1 MRSPSSTWTLLVAL
15 SVAGCTTGVR
25 GSRRPRTSD
34 PVAGAACP
42 PAARAPVK
50 PSEPAF
56 VPGRIE
62 GTPSIRVEWEALS
75 VEQEQLAN
83 SRFHTT
89 GLDTFGAPDLEVVL
103 LNASFEATPDQDRE
117 NRGQI
122 AVGRVARVPDQDML
136 DLIKN
141 LDRLGFFKYAQPTAS
156 VRAFFASD
164 RARGR
169 ITVDRD
175 GAERHAGLAARARPP
190 GRDQGDPGDLR
201 AGEVRD
207 PDAQEPFAVDVR
219 QVGEGRPPAPEERVV
234 GERSA
239 ERDRRDGGL
248 GAVTQGVPGPRPGGL
263 PGAGHVPRPATVPY
277 AVIVPARIGS
287 TRLPEKPLLR
297 ETGKLLVQ
305 HVVERALRAPGVAR
319 VVVATDDD
327 RIEAA
332 VRAFGGEVVR
342 TDPAHESGTSRCA
355 EVAAGLAE
363 AVVVNVQ
370 GDEPAF
376 EPADLAR
383 LAEAAAR
390 PGTDVATLSFPVQ
403 SADEAARP
411 SVVKVVVRADGA
423 ALYFS
428 RAPIPFDRAQGRA
441 ADGALAH
448 VGIYAFRRARLLDY
462 VRLPAGRLAAIE
474 SLEQLR
480 ALEAGWRIQVLPAA
494 RPALGID
501 TPEDYR
507 RFVELVRT
515 GGLDRA

>member
-1 MRSPSSTWTLLVAL
+1 MRSLSSTWTLLVAL
-15 SVAGCTTGVR
+15 SVTGCTTGVR

-175 GAERHAGLAARARPP
+175 GQSVTLVSQR
-190 GRDQGDPGDLR
+190 
-201 AGEVRD
+201 
-207 PDAQEPFAVDVR
+207 
-219 QVGEGRPPAPEERVV
+219 
-234 GERSA
+234 
-239 ERDRRDGGL
+239 GL
-248 GAVTQGVPGPRPGGL
+248 GLQA
-263 PGAGHVPRPATVPY
+263 ATK
-277 AVIVPARIGS
+277 
-287 TRLPEKPLLR
+287 E
-297 ETGKLLVQ
+297 
-305 HVVERALRAPGVAR
+305 
-319 VVVATDDD
+319 
-327 RIEAA
+327 
-332 VRAFGGEVVR
+332 
-342 TDPAHESGTSRCA
+342 
-355 EVAAGLAE
+355 
-363 AVVVNVQ
+363 
-370 GDEPAF
+370 
-376 EPADLAR
+376 
-383 LAEAAAR
+383 
-390 PGTDVATLSFPVQ
+390 
-403 SADEAARP
+403 
-411 SVVKVVVRADGA
+411 
-423 ALYFS
+423 
-428 RAPIPFDRAQGRA
+428 IP
-441 ADGALAH
+441 
-448 VGIYAFRRARLLDY
+448 GIYAQAKF
-462 VRLPAGRLAAIE
+462 AIQMLKNRSPSMSVKSAKVDPLHPKSE
-474 SLEQLR
+474 SSGNGPPSGTG
-480 ALEAGWRIQVLPAA
+480 A
-494 RPALGID
+494 
-501 TPEDYR
+501 
-507 RFVELVRT
+507 T
-515 GGLDRA
+515 GGSGR